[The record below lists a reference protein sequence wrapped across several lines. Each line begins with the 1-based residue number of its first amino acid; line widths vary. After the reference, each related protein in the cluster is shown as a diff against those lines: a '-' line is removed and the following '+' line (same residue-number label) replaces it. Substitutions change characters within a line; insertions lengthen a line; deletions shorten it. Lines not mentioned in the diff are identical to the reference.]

1 MITDDAQLD
10 GWVDLA
16 HSSAQLATCPHCEQ
30 GFYPMAGSG
39 LYECPECGAGVVIQ
53 WNGNVLVVRKTDFDA
68 YASEDQKAF
77 INRNPHLIP
86 VFHVG
91 GRNFIVRDTD
101 KDETG
106 RHFGPYVLT
115 SSCRLVEI
123 NHFLDENS
131 QLS

>member
-1 MITDDAQLD
+1 MTTDAQLD
-10 GWVDLA
+10 GLIDLA
-16 HSSAQLATCPHCEQ
+16 YCSAQLATCPHCEQ

-39 LYECPECGAGVVIQ
+39 HYDCPECGAAVIVV
-53 WNGNVLVVRKTDFDA
+53 WKDNVMTVRKTDFDA
-68 YASEDQKAF
+68 FASDEQKAF

-91 GRNFIVRDTD
+91 GRNFIVRDTG